1 MAVFKPRSRMIS
13 FRLSEDEYERLKQN
27 SLAGGARS
35 VSDYARLVL
44 SDLVAGRL
52 EVGSRPEVR
61 IEEIDRRIDE
71 LRHELKRLSEVV
83 EQHGGNGRS

>member
-44 SDLVAGRL
+44 SDLMAGRL
-52 EVGSRPEVR
+52 ATDHRAETR

-71 LRHELKRLSEVV
+71 LRSELKRLSEVV
-83 EQHGGNGRS
+83 EHHAGNGAG